1 MWKSCKNLTIIFA
14 LSCIGGNIFYMLGDW
29 RVTHDFLLCSHSA
42 HKEAVEPHGGVLSA
56 NLSILS
62 KQLSVRKWDSSRW
75 VAHTRVKKISVN
87 SSPVSFFIYNPTIP
101 NTTFSITAEKRK
113 KEEKK
118 KEFHITIQ
126 PHRLRQLSTSCSP
139 DPVPNTKEGTGNVKP
154 HILQLAD
161 VFVPPP
167 MHSSEPSTMTPL
179 QHTVKGCR

>member
-118 KEFHITIQ
+118 KNSTLPFSPIASGNCQ
-126 PHRLRQLSTSCSP
+126 PPAHQTLYQTQKRGLGMWSRTSSNWLMFLYHLPCTVLSPAPWHHCS
-139 DPVPNTKEGTGNVKP
+139 
-154 HILQLAD
+154 I
-161 VFVPPP
+161 
-167 MHSSEPSTMTPL
+167 
-179 QHTVKGCR
+179 R